1 MDGGSSENHQRK
13 QNFLSYW
20 KGIYQVKLKRLE
32 LNGFKSFSEKTVVS
46 FPKGISGV
54 VGPNG
59 CGKSNIV
66 DAIKWVMGEQS
77 PKQLRGKGMEDVI
90 FAGSNGKSSVGMA
103 EVSLVLDND
112 NGSIPQEYADYSEV
126 VITRRLFRDGE
137 SEYAINHKPCRLKDI
152 SHLFMDTGVGSRA
165 YSVIEQGRVGAI
177 IDSKPED
184 RRHWIEE
191 AAGISKYKSKKN
203 ETLRKLEL
211 TQQNLL
217 RVGDVI
223 AEIKRQVNSLYRQAK
238 KAERFK
244 EIRKQSKEV
253 ELILLAKEYQW
264 LLEGK
269 GLKEEELS
277 RQQDRTGELRDE
289 CQAHETS
296 LEQLQT
302 ELLGLEKQ
310 LKEKQ
315 EQFYRQK
322 ADLERQEN
330 LGQQYQKELESLE
343 LEALEIQREVKEIE
357 DWLIENETREKS
369 LSEEVNSFTRTLT
382 KEEERVLEKEQAQA
396 EAKKELIRGQEQG
409 EQTKDFL
416 VTKLTELSRVRNMQA
431 GLIKLQE
438 DRQRRIIRQGEEKAQ
453 LTARLDFLNCSVQE
467 IETRLSIER
476 DALRQAKEKISQTQ
490 QQKVEGEKT
499 QKKLEGEL
507 RDLEQ
512 AWKQDQAQIKNLH
525 GIRENFQS
533 YQNGVRVLLQTDWS
547 TEVRESPIF
556 RQVLVE
562 GLETE
567 PGYETAVETALGETL
582 QALMIQDPIWA
593 VKGINYLKEQGQGK
607 ATFLPV
613 NSPLPLE
620 GLNSKQLEEEGLVP
634 LLSKMTVQEE
644 FRPWLE
650 ALLGNFVLVPDLAQG
665 LEVWKNNPG
674 RVCVVTLEGDLIDSR
689 GIIAGGSPRGPESGV
704 LFQKNLIHKLELNVR
719 EWQEK
724 IDRKKDSIGE
734 LEKDLDNQ
742 IIQLKTLEEG
752 RREEEANILE
762 LEKCLIGY
770 QEETKP
776 IQRRLQLLTME
787 EEEYRTQEE
796 DRASEE
802 QALSV
807 QEKTL
812 NREIEGLRKDI
823 HDQEGE
829 IKILEANLDQERQA
843 LTMVYTQL
851 SVLKEKGEHIGKE
864 WARLKEALEEKQTRK
879 RKLLDK
885 IDTGSQIQAGL
896 IAKTASGEATIKELQ
911 IAVDNLEK
919 RILATNQTWE
929 KMIKQK
935 EDWEAILK
943 ETRAILNDAERKE
956 NDLRIELAQMVMK
969 IDHLKEQTLDQ
980 SGLPMEEVVSTYLK
994 GDEDLEA
1001 LKEKRREFREKLE
1014 QIGEVNLTALEE
1026 YNAFKDRYD
1035 FYHTQEE
1042 DLLKSM
1048 DSLKRAIQKIN
1059 LTSKELFL
1067 STFKV
1072 IQEKMNEV
1080 FPVLFG
1086 GGTAKLSLTDE
1097 DDPLESGVDIMVH
1110 PPGKRLTNM
1119 TLLSGGEKALT
1130 ALALLFSTYLVKPSP
1145 FCLLDEIDAFLD
1157 EANVERFKSLV
1168 QSIVRDSQII
1178 LITHNR
1184 RIMEM
1189 ADTLYGVTMEQPGIS
1204 KLVSVRLDT
1213 IQ

>member
-1 MDGGSSENHQRK
+1 
-13 QNFLSYW
+13 
-20 KGIYQVKLKRLE
+20 VKLKRLE

-59 CGKSNIV
+59 CGKSNLV
-66 DAIKWVMGEQS
+66 DAVKWVMGEQS
-77 PKQLRGKGMEDVI
+77 PKQLRGKGMDDVI

-112 NGSIPQEYADYSEV
+112 NGSIPQEYADFKEV

-137 SEYAINHKPCRLKDI
+137 SEYTINNKPCRLKDI
-152 SHLFMDTGVGSRA
+152 TQLFMDTGLGSKA
-165 YSVIEQGRVGAI
+165 YSVVEQGRIGAI

-184 RRHWIEE
+184 RRYWIEE
-191 AAGISKYKSKKN
+191 AAGIAKYKSKKN

-223 AEIKRQVNSLYRQAK
+223 AEIKRQMNSLYRQAK
-238 KAERFK
+238 KAERYK
-244 EIRKQSKEV
+244 EIRKQSKAV
-253 ELILLAKEYQW
+253 ELVLLAKEYQS

-269 GLKEEELS
+269 VLKEEELG
-277 RQQDRTGELRDE
+277 RQQEQTDEFRNE
-289 CQAHETS
+289 CQSHETS

-302 ELLGLEKQ
+302 ELFGLERQ

-322 ADLERQEN
+322 ADLEKQEAQI
-330 LGQQYQKELESLE
+330 QQYHNELKN
-343 LEALEIQREVKEIE
+343 LEIEAIEIEREVKETEQWIK
-357 DWLIENETREKS
+357 ENETTEKT
-369 LSEEVNSFTRTLT
+369 LAEEVSSFTQTLAR
-382 KEEERVLEKEQAQA
+382 EEGGVRAREQSLA
-396 EAKKELIRGQEQG
+396 ESKKELTQSQEQS

-416 VTKLTELSRVRNMQA
+416 FTKLTELTKVRNMRS
-431 GLIKLQE
+431 GLFKLQE
-438 DRQRRIIRQGEEKAQ
+438 DRQRRIIRQDEEKAQ
-453 LTARLDFLNCSVQE
+453 LLARLDFLN
-467 IETRLSIER
+467 ISIEEAGTKLSAKR
-476 DALRQAKEKISQTQ
+476 ESLRQALEKIAQAQ
-490 QQKVEGEKT
+490 QQKIDAVKT
-499 QKKLEGEL
+499 QKKLEDEL

-512 AWKQDQAQIKNLH
+512 ASKQDQAQIRNLQE
-525 GIRENFQS
+525 IRVNFQS
-533 YQNGVRVLLQTDWS
+533 YQNGVRALLQADWAEDS
-547 TEVRESPIF
+547 SPSPTF

-567 PGYETAVETALGETL
+567 PGCETAVEAALGEAL
-582 QALMIQDPIWA
+582 QALIIQDPVWA
-593 VKGINYLKEQGQGK
+593 VKGIGFLKDREQGQ
-607 ATFLPV
+607 ATFLPL
-613 NSPLPLE
+613 NIPLPSDGITFRYWE
-620 GLNSKQLEEEGLVP
+620 ERGLIP
-634 LLSKMTVQEE
+634 LLSKISAQEE
-644 FRPWLE
+644 LRPWLDV
-650 ALLGNFVLVPDLAQG
+650 LLGSFVLVPDLTQG
-665 LEVWKNNPG
+665 LEVWKNNSG
-674 RVCVVTLEGDLIDSR
+674 RVCIVTLEGDLIDSK
-689 GIIAGGSPRGPESGV
+689 GIISGGSSRKPESGL
-704 LFQKNLIHKLELNVR
+704 LFQKNLIHRLEINVG

-724 IDRKKDSIGE
+724 IDRKKEMIR
-734 LEKDLDNQ
+734 
-742 IIQLKTLEEG
+742 TLETDLNDQIKQIKALEDG
-752 RREEEANILE
+752 KREEDEQILE
-762 LEKCLIGY
+762 LEKRIIGN

-776 IQRRLQLLTME
+776 MQRRLQLLNLE

-796 DRASEE
+796 DQALEE
-802 QALSV
+802 QALSG
-807 QEKTL
+807 QEETL

-823 HDQEGE
+823 QDKEGE
-829 IKILEANLDQERQA
+829 INILEGKLEQERQT
-843 LTMVYTQL
+843 LTLSYTQL
-851 SVLKEKGEHIGKE
+851 SALKEKGEHIGRE
-864 WARLKEALEEKQTRK
+864 WERLKESLSERQTRK
-879 RKLLDK
+879 KRLREKTQ
-885 IDTGSQIQAGL
+885 TGNQIQAGL
-896 IAKTASGEATIKELQ
+896 IEKAALGEKVAKNLLIE
-911 IAVDNLEK
+911 VDNLEAQ
-919 RILATNQTWE
+919 IQTANQTWE

-935 EDWEAILK
+935 EDRETSLK
-943 ETRAILNDAERKE
+943 ETRGFLNEAERQE
-956 NDLRIELAQMVMK
+956 NDLRIELAQMEMK
-969 IDHLKEQTLDQ
+969 IDHLKERSLEQ
-980 SGLPMEEVVSTYLK
+980 SGLPLEEAVSHYLK

-1001 LKEKRREFREKLE
+1001 LTIKRREFKEKLE

-1026 YNAFKDRYD
+1026 YNAFKERYD

-1042 DLLKSM
+1042 DLVKSM
-1048 DSLKRAIQKIN
+1048 DALRRAIQKIN
-1059 LTSKELFL
+1059 FTSKELFL

-1080 FPVLFG
+1080 FPMLFG

-1097 DDPLESGVDIMVH
+1097 DDVLESGVDIMVH
-1110 PPGKRLTNM
+1110 PPGKRVTSM
-1119 TLLSGGEKALT
+1119 SLLSGGEKALT

-1157 EANVERFKSLV
+1157 EANIERFKNLV